1 MRAHRTYQQTADQ
14 GRYGAHWWLDIA
26 GPGSFSANGYE
37 GQFIVVVPQRDLV
50 LVRLGK
56 SRAEVQ
62 DRVKQWLRE
71 VAEWLSPDRL
81 KRISQTKRF

>member
-1 MRAHRTYQQTADQ
+1 LVARHCR
-14 GRYGAHWWLDIA
+14 
-26 GPGSFSANGYE
+26 PGSFSANGYE

-71 VAEWLSPDRL
+71 VAECFPL
-81 KRISQTKRF
+81 IA